1 MCYGLSAEVSERKF
15 VFRPLRHTHQ
25 DTAMASLSLPGTA
38 NPYKVSRISADTLGS
53 VAPFQPI
60 LSVPVRLL
68 LHQRFRKADGSCPT
82 M

>member
-1 MCYGLSAEVSERKF
+1 
-15 VFRPLRHTHQ
+15 
-25 DTAMASLSLPGTA
+25 MASLSLPGTA